1 MKIFALSVLLAL
13 PLIALGANTPDA
25 HFYHAAAEAGIA
37 EVDAGKLA
45 QQKAT
50 DPDLAKFGAMMVKDH
65 SAANQQL
72 QALADSKQISLPTK
86 PSIEQMAA
94 KAKLDL
100 LKGASFDKAYV
111 KNQIAAHE
119 DTLKLLQ
126 REIASGQDSDA
137 KAFAQKVLPTVQSH
151 LAAIKQIQ
159 GGMAAQN

>member
-1 MKIFALSVLLAL
+1 MKIFAVTVLLAL
-13 PLIALGANTPDA
+13 PLTAWGADSPDA
-25 HFYHAAAEAGIA
+25 HFYHSAAEAGIA

-50 DPDLAKFGAMMVKDH
+50 DPQLAKFGAMMVKDH

-72 QALADSKQISLPTK
+72 QAIADSKQISLPTK
-86 PSIEQMAA
+86 PSLEQRGA

-100 LKGASFDKAYV
+100 LKGQSFDKAYV

-126 REIASGQDSDA
+126 QEIASGQDSDA

-151 LAAIKQIQ
+151 LAAIKQIA
-159 GGMAAQN
+159 GGVAAQN